1 MLKKQEGFTLI
12 EMLIVLMIITVL
24 IILIVPSLANR
35 TKEVNAKGCDA
46 LQKSVQAQVN
56 VYQLEEN
63 KLPDTLQDLVDRTYI
78 TTQQTTCRDG
88 TQLTPSNGIISTT
101 RWLHSQTK
109 LALPYSDYFLF

>member
-35 TKEVNAKGCDA
+35 TKEVNAESCDA
-46 LQKSVQAQVN
+46 LQKSVHAQVN

-63 KLPDTLQDLVDRTYI
+63 KLPDTLKDLVDKKYI
-78 TTQQTTCRDG
+78 TSEQTTCKDG
-88 TQLTPSNGIISTT
+88 TKLTLKNGIIST
-101 RWLHSQTK
+101 SK
-109 LALPYSDYFLF
+109 

>member
-35 TKEVNAKGCDA
+35 TKEVYAKGCDA

-63 KLPDTLQDLVDRTYI
+63 KLPDPLKDLVDKKYI
-78 TTQQTTCRDG
+78 TSEQKKCKDG
-88 TQLTPSNGIISTT
+88 NKLTINQGTIDKS
-101 RWLHSQTK
+101 
-109 LALPYSDYFLF
+109 

>member
-46 LQKSVQAQVN
+46 LQKSVQAKVN

-63 KLPDTLQDLVDRTYI
+63 KLHDTLKDLVDKKN
-78 TTQQTTCRDG
+78 TTSEPTTCNDATKL
-88 TQLTPSNGIISTT
+88 TQNNEIIST
-101 RWLHSQTK
+101 SK
-109 LALPYSDYFLF
+109 